1 MKKTKTL
8 FDVIGPII
16 IGPSSSHTAGAARI
30 GYLAG
35 KIYGK
40 QPKKVTFKLYNSFA
54 KTGKGHGT
62 DKGLLGGVLG
72 LNVDNPDIRN
82 VFDLAKELK
91 VEYKFEYLENFS
103 RHPNSADI
111 IFEGENRMEISGA
124 SLGGGD
130 VVIDSING
138 YKFNI
143 NGNYPTLLLIYKDKP
158 GMIYNVTVLIQNQ
171 NINIASMSCE
181 RKARGEEA
189 SMAIYLDSPL
199 KEETIDELSKIDEIY
214 FIRCLEALK

>member
-1 MKKTKTL
+1 MKKKTL

-16 IGPSSSHTAGAARI
+16 IGPSSSHTAGAARL

-35 KIYGK
+35 KIYGEL
-40 QPKKVTFKLYNSFA
+40 PKKIHFKLYNSFA

-62 DKGLLGGVLG
+62 DKGLLGGVIG
-72 LNVDNPDIRN
+72 LSVDNPQIRN
-82 VFDLAKELK
+82 VFELAKQSNIDFS
-91 VEYKFEYLENFS
+91 FEFLENFS
-103 RHPNSADI
+103 RHPNSVDF
-111 IFEGENRMEISGA
+111 IFDGNNGKMEISGA

-130 VVIDSING
+130 VIIDAING

-158 GMIYNVTVLIQNQ
+158 GMIYNVTVLIQKQ
-171 NINIASMSCE
+171 NINIASMNCQ

-199 KEETIDELSKIDEIY
+199 NEETLKELSKIDEIY
-214 FIRCLEALK
+214 FIRSLEEIC

>member
-1 MKKTKTL
+1 MKKKTL

-16 IGPSSSHTAGAARI
+16 IGPSSSHTAGAARL

-35 KIYGK
+35 KIYGAK
-40 QPKKVTFKLYNSFA
+40 PEKVHFKLYNSFA

-62 DKGLLGGVLG
+62 DKGLLGGVIG
-72 LNVDNPDIRN
+72 LNVDDPQIRN
-82 VFDLAKELK
+82 VFELAER
-91 VEYKFEYLENFS
+91 ENINFSFEFLEDFS
-103 RHPNSADI
+103 RHPNSVDI
-111 IFEGENRMEISGA
+111 LFNGSEGEIEISGA

-130 VVIDSING
+130 VIVDKING

-158 GMIYNVTVLIQNQ
+158 GMIYNVTVLIQKQ

-199 KEETIDELSKIDEIY
+199 KNETLNELSKIDEIY
-214 FIRCLEALK
+214 FIRSLEEIV